1 MKMNNNNNNDN
12 NNKGM
17 TSVSVPAEYSV
28 RSWISIRRK
37 ECYQSQYLSEDIL
50 FF

>member
-1 MKMNNNNNNDN
+1 MNKNSNNNNK
-12 NNKGM
+12 KGM

-37 ECYQSQYLSEDIL
+37 EEKLMFVRGYFVLL
-50 FF
+50 T

>member
-1 MKMNNNNNNDN
+1 MKLKMNKKKKKKK
-12 NNKGM
+12 KGM

-28 RSWISIRRK
+28 RSWIPIRRK
-37 ECYQSQYLSEDIL
+37 ECHHSQCVFEGML